1 VALTGYLFDTSVI
14 NRLAHPAIADAV
26 ERRGTQRV
34 LCRCAVVD
42 LEILYSATSPER
54 YLRLRTML
62 EGGFTDLP
70 ITTEVMVAAL
80 DIQQRLAALSQ
91 HRGVSIGDLIVGA
104 CALVHKAT
112 VVHYDADY
120 DRIAA
125 VTGQSTEWVVPT
137 GTVD

>member
-1 VALTGYLFDTSVI
+1 
-14 NRLAHPAIADAV
+14 
-26 ERRGTQRV
+26 
-34 LCRCAVVD
+34 
-42 LEILYSATSPER
+42 
-54 YLRLRTML
+54 ML

-125 VTGQSTEWVVPT
+125 VTGQTTEWVVPA